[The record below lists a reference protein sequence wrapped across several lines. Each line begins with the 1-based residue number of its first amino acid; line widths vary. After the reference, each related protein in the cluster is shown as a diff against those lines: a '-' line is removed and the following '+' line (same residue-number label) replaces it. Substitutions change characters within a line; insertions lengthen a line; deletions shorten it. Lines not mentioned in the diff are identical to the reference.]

1 MRFRSLFRRGRVEQ
15 ELQKELRF
23 HLDEAIDEEE
33 RVHGLMSGE
42 ARIAARKR
50 LGGVAQIEEECRDM
64 RRMDT
69 IDTLKQDLR
78 YAARVLWK
86 NRGFTAVVVLT
97 LALSIGATSAIVSVI
112 EGVLL
117 RPLPF
122 RDPGQLVR
130 VFTSSDAF
138 PRFPINPNDFRDLRA
153 RLQSFE
159 SFAAYVHRDLQLSG
173 AAEAVRLPGFAV
185 TAGYFHVLGLK
196 PSIGREFDRMD
207 ELPGRGQVVV
217 ISDKVWRARL
227 GARRDVLGQ
236 KIVLNA
242 VPYTVVGVMPPG
254 TKHPG
259 NMYHAVAYGETVDI
273 WVPFTFADPKD
284 RGSHYLDG
292 VARLRAGLTP
302 AEAQSEMDRAMQ
314 QLAREYKAEQGW
326 KVLAV
331 PLRTE
336 IVGRTRPMLLVLLG
350 AVALVLLLACVN
362 TANLLLARAMARQ
375 REMAVRA
382 AVGAGRMRLIRQV
395 LTECLLLA
403 IAGATLGAVLA
414 VAGVKALVAL
424 LPADFP
430 RAGDIHVDVVLF
442 LFTLLIAIGTG
453 VAFGMVPAFEESRAD
468 LRNSLHEGGRSTTG
482 SQKTLRLRNVLVVSE
497 VTLACAL
504 LIGAVLMLRSF
515 VNLLE
520 TNPGF
525 RPEQV
530 LTASLSLPGATY
542 KDPNAIARFGERLL
556 AELRRTPGIHTA
568 GLGSDLPWT
577 GWDDNA
583 GGFQIQGE
591 TPPPNDDFGGRYH
604 MAGPGF
610 FRALGIPVVRG
621 RTFDERDTATSP
633 RVLIINQA
641 MARFWRHGDALGGRL
656 TFSDHPK
663 ASDWMTVVGIIG
675 DVKDTPKDAGARP
688 GFWWPIS
695 QTFFGFNDF
704 SIAIRSD
711 LDQTALADRLRA
723 AVRSL
728 DPNLAVADV
737 RTLQQ
742 VADGSYATS
751 RFAFLLVGLFAAL
764 ALLLAAIGTY
774 GVIAYSV
781 NQRVHEF
788 GIRMALG
795 AKPLDL
801 AASVVAN
808 GMKLA
813 LAGTLL
819 GTLVGVALS
828 RLLGSLL
835 YGVRAADPIAIG
847 ATALLAMIVAAM
859 ACFVPAIRAM
869 RSDPMRALRAD

>member
-1 MRFRSLFRRGRVEQ
+1 
-15 ELQKELRF
+15 
-23 HLDEAIDEEE
+23 
-33 RVHGLMSGE
+33 
-42 ARIAARKR
+42 
-50 LGGVAQIEEECRDM
+50 
-64 RRMDT
+64 
-69 IDTLKQDLR
+69 
-78 YAARVLWK
+78 
-86 NRGFTAVVVLT
+86 
-97 LALSIGATSAIVSVI
+97 
-112 EGVLL
+112 
-117 RPLPF
+117 
-122 RDPGQLVR
+122 
-130 VFTSSDAF
+130 
-138 PRFPINPNDFRDLRA
+138 
-153 RLQSFE
+153 
-159 SFAAYVHRDLQLSG
+159 
-173 AAEAVRLPGFAV
+173 
-185 TAGYFHVLGLK
+185 
-196 PSIGREFDRMD
+196 
-207 ELPGRGQVVV
+207 
-217 ISDKVWRARL
+217 
-227 GARRDVLGQ
+227 
-236 KIVLNA
+236 
-242 VPYTVVGVMPPG
+242 
-254 TKHPG
+254 
-259 NMYHAVAYGETVDI
+259 
-273 WVPFTFADPKD
+273 
-284 RGSHYLDG
+284 
-292 VARLRAGLTP
+292 
-302 AEAQSEMDRAMQ
+302 
-314 QLAREYKAEQGW
+314 
-326 KVLAV
+326 
-331 PLRTE
+331 
-336 IVGRTRPMLLVLLG
+336 
-350 AVALVLLLACVN
+350 
-362 TANLLLARAMARQ
+362 
-375 REMAVRA
+375 
-382 AVGAGRMRLIRQV
+382 
-395 LTECLLLA
+395 
-403 IAGATLGAVLA
+403 
-414 VAGVKALVAL
+414 
-424 LPADFP
+424 
-430 RAGDIHVDVVLF
+430 
-442 LFTLLIAIGTG
+442 
-453 VAFGMVPAFEESRAD
+453 
-468 LRNSLHEGGRSTTG
+468 
-482 SQKTLRLRNVLVVSE
+482 
-497 VTLACAL
+497 L